1 MHYVFGMQIEH
12 DPKEPPRDRTGSGVL
27 WGSAGMVALIW
38 LVFLTLVGV
47 DWRSAL
53 LGGLTGGV
61 FVAIMTEVTGNK
73 VPPWMRG

>member
-1 MHYVFGMQIEH
+1 
-12 DPKEPPRDRTGSGVL
+12 
-27 WGSAGMVALIW
+27 MVALIW